1 MKEKGMIGKKVQKTG
16 AEQKNFIRDGICQ
29 LKIGFNKN
37 ESCLKSGEGRV
48 DENKTLRDKRKVK
61 ICRVQQILHTAKRIF
76 HSW

>member
-1 MKEKGMIGKKVQKTG
+1 MKEKGMIGKKVQKTE

-48 DENKTLRDKRKVK
+48 DENKTLRNKKKVK
-61 ICRVQQILHTAKRIF
+61 IGRVQQILHTAKRNF